1 MTTEPALADLFQRLA
16 PRGSLIRFGIAGGF
30 NSVVFLLAW
39 AGSIVLFPDVEV
51 KILWGVFWG
60 LTGLFAHF
68 VHRWFTFDRQRPV
81 AHTLSVAIPIYVIGL
96 VGSSISIG
104 WLASWFPNHLVLMG
118 VLNTLAW
125 GAVIWLMTRIWVFKY
140 AMPTVRASQESPAE

>member
-1 MTTEPALADLFQRLA
+1 MTTESALADLFQRLA

-39 AGSIVLFPDVEV
+39 AGSIVLFPDVGVE
-51 KILWGVFWG
+51 ILWGVFWG

-68 VHRWFTFDRQRPV
+68 VHRWFTFDRQRPMMQ
-81 AHTLSVAIPIYVIGL
+81 TLSIAMPVYMFCL
-96 VGSSISIG
+96 VGSSVSIG
-104 WLASWFPNHLVLMG
+104 WLSSWFSEHLVWMG

-125 GAVIWLMTRIWVFKY
+125 GVMIWLMTRIWVFKY

>member
-1 MTTEPALADLFQRLA
+1 MTTETGLADLFQRLA
-16 PRGSLIRFGIAGGF
+16 PRGSLIRFGIAGVF
-30 NSVVFLLAW
+30 NSVVFLIAW
-39 AGSIVLFPDVEV
+39 VVSIDLLPNVDVEL
-51 KILWGVFWG
+51 LWGVFWG

-81 AHTLSVAIPIYVIGL
+81 KHTLSGAIPVYVFAL
-96 VGSSISIG
+96 VGSSSSIG
-104 WLASWFPNHLVLMG
+104 WLSTWFPNHLVLMG

-125 GAVIWLMTRIWVFKY
+125 GAVIWLMMRIWVFRY